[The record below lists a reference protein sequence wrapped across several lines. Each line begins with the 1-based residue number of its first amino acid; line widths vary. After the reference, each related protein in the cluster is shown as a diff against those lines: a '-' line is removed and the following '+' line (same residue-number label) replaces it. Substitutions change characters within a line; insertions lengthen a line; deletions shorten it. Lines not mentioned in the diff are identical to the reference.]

1 MSDATATLPA
11 EHVIA
16 LTAIRQ
22 ADERLRERFADR
34 MAVNHDLDRT
44 LVSFQ
49 ANKAEGRHRWCK
61 YKEGFSAELVR
72 YILRESGITS
82 GKILDPFSGSGTALF
97 IASEAG
103 LDAVG
108 IELLDSSSDIIEVRK
123 LAASADPQRL
133 STAIT
138 RFRDGGSWREP
149 GGIVSF
155 PHLRIT
161 AGAFPAETER
171 LLCRYL
177 EDAGR
182 VGDATLARVLR
193 FSAMCI
199 LEQISYTRKDGQYLR
214 WDQRSGRCLGKKAFD
229 KGKIVSFDEA
239 ITAKLTEIAKDV
251 AGDGPRRLLDLSDK
265 AATRGDIELLKGT
278 CLEIMPSLEAKTF
291 SGLITSPPYCNRY
304 DYTRTYALELAMLG
318 VGEEAIRNLR
328 QTMLS
333 CTVEN
338 REKHGLHAHFDGK
351 RYAAAMQAFQSQEV
365 LGLIVN
371 YLEACRK
378 DGSINNTG
386 IPRMVRN
393 YFLELCLVIFESA
406 RVLKPGAPLVM
417 VNDNVRYQGAH
428 VPVDLILSDIAE
440 QAGFDVEAIWV
451 LPRGKGNSS
460 QQMGLHGREEIRK
473 CVYVWR
479 IPKGRKTNS
488 SSSKF
493 GM

>member
-16 LTAIRQ
+16 LTAIRE
-22 ADERLRERFADR
+22 ADNRLHKRFADR
-34 MAVNHDLDRT
+34 MAVNQDLDRT

-49 ANKAEGRHRWCK
+49 ANKSEVRHRWCK

-72 YILRESGITS
+72 YIWRESGITS
-82 GKILDPFSGSGTALF
+82 GKILDPFAGSGTALF
-97 IASEAG
+97 TASEAG

-123 LAASADPQRL
+123 LAASTDQMRL
-133 STAIT
+133 STAIAK
-138 RFRDGGSWREP
+138 FRERGSWRESGEIIP
-149 GGIVSF
+149 F

-161 AGAFPAETER
+161 AGAFPVETEQM
-171 LLCRYL
+171 LGRYL
-177 EDAGR
+177 ADASR

-214 WDQRSGRCLGKKAFD
+214 WDQRSGRCLGKQGFD
-229 KGKIVSFDEA
+229 KGKIYSFDEA
-239 ITAKLTEIAKDV
+239 ITSKLTEIAKDL
-251 AGDGPRRLLDLSDK
+251 AGDGPRMLFDLRDK
-265 AATRGDIELLKGT
+265 PVTPGDIVLLKGT

-318 VGEEAIRNLR
+318 VGEEAIRNMR

-338 REKHGLHAHFDGK
+338 REKHGL
-351 RYAAAMQAFQSQEV
+351 
-365 LGLIVN
+365 
-371 YLEACRK
+371 
-378 DGSINNTG
+378 
-386 IPRMVRN
+386 
-393 YFLELCLVIFESA
+393 
-406 RVLKPGAPLVM
+406 
-417 VNDNVRYQGAH
+417 
-428 VPVDLILSDIAE
+428 ILSDFAE

-479 IPKGRKTNS
+479 MPKGRKATS
-488 SSSKF
+488 Q
-493 GM
+493 GQ